1 MKYKYAS
8 NKALKYPKTKKCFDI
23 LVVIGLLLLLIKFGL
38 FIYVK
43 TSGNDIGFLNN
54 DILYSILPLLIMII
68 GVAGSEV
75 LNRKPK

>member
-1 MKYKYAS
+1 MKYKYSS
-8 NKALKYPKTKKCFDI
+8 NKGLKYPKIKKCFDA

-38 FIYVK
+38 FVYVK

-75 LNRKPK
+75 LNRKSK